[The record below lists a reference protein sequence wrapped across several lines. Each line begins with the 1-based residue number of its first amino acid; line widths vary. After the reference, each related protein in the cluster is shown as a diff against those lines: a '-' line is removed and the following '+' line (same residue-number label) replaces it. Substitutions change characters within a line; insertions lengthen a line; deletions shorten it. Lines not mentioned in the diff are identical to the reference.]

1 MADIV
6 FSSEDCEQIV
16 SILNATEPSK
26 VECVARG
33 RVAVFEAADGREVLS
48 LLLIGEG
55 MVIID
60 TVWLLNQRMG
70 TWTNVFHYLVDFCR
84 RNQIGV
90 ILIPAV
96 LTAEMMCWCEKNRLC
111 YNGQKT
117 DMCRQYKYIVQ
128 QREYLR

>member
-1 MADIV
+1 MTSIV
-6 FSSEDCEQIV
+6 FSSEDCEQIA
-16 SILNATEPSK
+16 SILNTTEPSEVK
-26 VECVARG
+26 CVARG

-48 LLLIGEG
+48 ILLAGEG
-55 MVIID
+55 VLIID
-60 TVWLLNQRMG
+60 TVWLLSQRMG

-96 LTAEMMCWCEKNRLC
+96 LTVEMACWCEKNGWC

-117 DMCRQYKYIVQ
+117 GACHQYEYIV
-128 QREYLR
+128 R